1 MRARC
6 RSSGSASS
14 VARAPPPGSAAPST
28 PAKRPGS
35 AVSRASPP
43 GKAARVRRPGEDA
56 LDDPAASPLVRRHA
70 FVAPAPARWRERYA
84 PACAAC
90 ESARVPCAHLPEPP
104 LRLLV
109 IGHNPSTHS
118 WASGW
123 SYSNPSNNFWK
134 LLARG
139 DVVPEHWTAEDCP
152 RLPAELGVGFTDAGC
167 VPGNDAGKYGRAEM
181 RAWRDDLFARLR
193 GHLLRAS
200 GFDFDRRLDGGW
212 VEEEEEVGG
221 ARAEDPGSDAHL
233 VAAVR
238 AASRDGFGPAIVAFA
253 GKRQY
258 AQLFDSVRNRSTRGG
273 RTPRRFPRG
282 PLDGPNGGVGAAELE
297 RARGDDQGGA
307 GGAPRRARETPEPG
321 ALAERGTGSRTM
333 TRGARHDVSKN
344 FRVPY
349 SSNCSR
355 ARRAARDKSDC
366 QS

>member
-1 MRARC
+1 MSVRAAMSFERF
-6 RSSGSASS
+6 RFVGRAG
-14 VARAPPPGSAAPST
+14 ARPPQGSAAPAT
-28 PAKRPGS
+28 PAKKRPGS

-43 GKAARVRRPGEDA
+43 GKVARVRRPGEDA

-258 AQLFDSVRNRSTRGG
+258 AQLFDSVPKSIDAG
-273 RTPRRFPRG
+273 RQDPATLPPG
-282 PLDGPNGGVGAAELE
+282 WPLDPDRTEVWVLPSSSGRAAMTRE
-297 RARGDDQGGA
+297 
-307 GGAPRRARETPEPG
+307 AREGPYVELGRRLSREPWPR
-321 ALAERGTGSRTM
+321 ERDGKPNDDERRT
-333 TRGARHDVSKN
+333 S
-344 FRVPY
+344 
-349 SSNCSR
+349 
-355 ARRAARDKSDC
+355 
-366 QS
+366 